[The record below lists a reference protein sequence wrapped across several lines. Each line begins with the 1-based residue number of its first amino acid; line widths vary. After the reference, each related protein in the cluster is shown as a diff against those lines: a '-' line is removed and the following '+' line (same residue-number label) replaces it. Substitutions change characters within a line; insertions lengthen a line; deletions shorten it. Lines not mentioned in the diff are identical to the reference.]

1 MVLQDLRGWQP
12 QQASQSRA
20 KAPPALMS
28 APSMRRTDQM
38 RCEPFHDAG
47 GALVEADTG
56 AGAGVGAGKIFMS
69 LA

>member
-1 MVLQDLRGWQP
+1 
-12 QQASQSRA
+12 
-20 KAPPALMS
+20 
-28 APSMRRTDQM
+28 MRRTDQM